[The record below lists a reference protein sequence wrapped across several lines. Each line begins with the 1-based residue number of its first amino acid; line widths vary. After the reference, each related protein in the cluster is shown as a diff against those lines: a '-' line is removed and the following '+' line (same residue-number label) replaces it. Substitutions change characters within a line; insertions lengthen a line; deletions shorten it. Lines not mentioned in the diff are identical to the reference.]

1 MKKRAYECA
10 KYIVTNDIGARKQTA
25 VIMEYCP
32 KNVKL
37 DDFVETVSDYT
48 FTLVQ
53 EMMMAEG

>member
-32 KNVKL
+32 KNVAL
-37 DDFVETVSDYT
+37 DDFLPIVSDYT
-48 FTLVQ
+48 FELVQ
-53 EMMMAEG
+53 EAMMEG